1 MKNELTAKRMQLAL
15 SNANMI
21 PQELAEKSG
30 VSKSSISQYVNGSH
44 APSNI
49 SSGKMGKVLGVNPLW
64 LMGFDVDMKESII
77 EKSPEELRQEK
88 FNQYEHI
95 VDKYRFISTNSPD
108 GAVVVDTVLDREYAI
123 ADKLREQKEQLE
135 KVQNADMEVAEE
147 VVPFRIISY
156 HQKLASAGNGQ
167 VVFDDGAVDRIQIP
181 DIKKYKRVSY
191 AIGVNGKSMEPLYHD
206 GDILLIEPTCQ
217 VEIGEIGIFIV
228 DGEAFVKKLGNG
240 ELISLNKGHK
250 NITLTEYSNCMGRV
264 VDKLKND

>member
-49 SSGKMGKVLGVNPLW
+49 SSGKMGKVLDVNPLW

-95 VDKYRFISTNSPD
+95 VDKYRFISTHSPD
-108 GAVVVDTVLDREYAI
+108 GASVVDTVLDREYAI
-123 ADKLREQKEQLE
+123 AEKLKGQSEQIQKM
-135 KVQNADMEVAEE
+135 DMEVAEE
-147 VVPFRIISY
+147 ISPTRIIAY
-156 HQKLASAGNGQ
+156 YKKLASAGNGQ
-167 VVFDDGAVDRIQIP
+167 IVFDDIDIERIEIP
-181 DIKKYKRVSY
+181 DIPKYKRVSY
-191 AIGVNGKSMEPLYHD
+191 AIGVNGRSMEPALND
-206 GDILLIEPTCQ
+206 GDILLVETTCQ
-217 VEIGEIGIFIV
+217 VEMGEIGIFIV
-228 DGEAFVKKLGNG
+228 NGEAFVKQLGEG
-240 ELISLNKGHK
+240 ELISLNKEYG
-250 NITLTEYSNCMGRV
+250 NILLTEYSNCMGRV
-264 VDKLKND
+264 IDKLSNG